1 MKTKQAG
8 KRLVIDIPLH
18 EPHPSSSGKTF
29 VIASSRGL
37 RRSSLS
43 RNGKVVWVTV
53 NAFYYPNEREGNR
66 SKKLSGKPKIKSDAK
81 SRKWMVHDK
90 QSNRR

>member
-18 EPHPSSSGKTF
+18 EPRPSSSGKTF
-29 VIASSRGL
+29 VVASSRGL
-37 RRSSLS
+37 RRSTLNV
-43 RNGKVVWVTV
+43 NGNVVWVTV
-53 NAFYYPNEREGNR
+53 NAFYYPSGREDVR
-66 SKKLSGKPKIKSDAK
+66 LKKLRRKTKIKSEANP
-81 SRKWMVHDK
+81 RKGMVHDE

>member
-1 MKTKQAG
+1 MKTKEVG
-8 KRLVIDIPLH
+8 KRIVIDIPLH
-18 EPHPSSSGKTF
+18 EPRLSASGKTL

-53 NAFYYPNEREGNR
+53 NAFYYPNEREGVR
-66 SKKLSGKPKIKSDAK
+66 SKKLSRKPKIKSDAK
-81 SRKWMVHDK
+81 SRKWMVDDQ
-90 QSNRR
+90 QSIGI